1 MRVAL
6 RSSLFDFS
14 ADPAHTANAL
24 RFIEDGLVV
33 IEEGV
38 ITACGDYATLR
49 ADIPSSTKL
58 RDYSGCLITPGFI
71 DTHIHLPQVDIIAS
85 PAAGLLEWLERHTFP
100 AEMRFSD
107 PAVAA
112 EAARFFLDELARHG
126 TTSALVFGTVH
137 PGSVEALFEE
147 GLRRNVRMAAGK
159 CLMDRHCPAALRD
172 TAEEGVQQSAD
183 LATRWHGRGR
193 LAYAITPRFA
203 ATSTP
208 RQLEL
213 AGELARSRPE
223 LYVQSHV
230 AENVDEVRWVKELY
244 PDARSYL
251 DVYDRAGLLRERA
264 MYAHCIWLDA
274 DDRRRMQASGASAA
288 VCPTSNLF
296 LGSGLFDFRA
306 ALDAGMPITL
316 ATDVGGGQSFSMLET
331 MQSAHEVA
339 RLKGEPLTAP
349 QLWYWASRGGAVAL
363 GWQDVVGRLEPGF
376 DADLVVLDPRATPLL
391 ARRTARAQSFEEVL
405 FALIVLGDDR
415 VVRETFI
422 AGCAYKTETEQVS

>member
-14 ADPAHTANAL
+14 ADPAHTTNAL

-33 IEEGV
+33 IEDGV

-58 RDYSGCLITPGFI
+58 LDYSGCLITPGFI

-85 PAAGLLEWLERHTFP
+85 PAAGLLEWLERYTFP

-331 MQSAHEVA
+331 MRSAHEVA

-349 QLWYWASRGGAVAL
+349 QLWYWASRGSAVAL
-363 GWQDVVGRLEPGF
+363 GWQDVIGRLEPGF

-422 AGCAYKTETEQVS
+422 AGRAYKTETEQVS